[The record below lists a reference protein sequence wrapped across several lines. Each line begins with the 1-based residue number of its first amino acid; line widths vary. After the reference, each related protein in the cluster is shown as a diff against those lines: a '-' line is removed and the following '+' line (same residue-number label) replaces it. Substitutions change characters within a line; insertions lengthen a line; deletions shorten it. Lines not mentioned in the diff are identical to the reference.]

1 MKKRT
6 IVFWL
11 GIIVIITPFLGV
23 PIKWK
28 EYGLIVI
35 GVLIVMLSLSFSRRG
50 RHQPLRTDNAY
61 VENRSSIA
69 DRPQ

>member
-11 GIIVIITPFLGV
+11 GILVIITPFLGV
-23 PIKWK
+23 PIQWK

-35 GVLIVMLSLSFSRRG
+35 GVLIVLLSLSFSRRG
-50 RHQPLRTDNAY
+50 KNQFLRTDNAY
-61 VENRSSIA
+61 VENRSSIT
-69 DRPQ
+69 DRPE